1 MADIADEAQNEHE
14 KMIER
19 GLMAIRS
26 QFTASSA
33 LVCQDCG
40 EPIPERRRHLLPGVK
55 TCVLCQ
61 ERKEFQHKVGVYPLL
76 TRHAVNQDEE

>member
-1 MADIADEAQNEHE
+1 MPDIADEAQIEHD

-19 GLMAIRS
+19 GLMAIRT

-33 LVCQDCG
+33 LVCIDCG
-40 EPIPERRRHLLPGVK
+40 ETIPEKRRHILPGVK

-61 ERKEFQHKVGVYPLL
+61 ERNEFQHKVGAYPLL
-76 TRHAVNQDEE
+76 TRHAVNTDEE